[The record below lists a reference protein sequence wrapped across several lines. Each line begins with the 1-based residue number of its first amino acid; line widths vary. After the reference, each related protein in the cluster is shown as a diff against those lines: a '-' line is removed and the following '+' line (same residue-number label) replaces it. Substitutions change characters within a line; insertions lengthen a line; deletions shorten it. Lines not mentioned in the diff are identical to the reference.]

1 MRNGAT
7 VNLGPVQVAWRET
20 KDCRLLATD
29 RGALPV
35 YKDEVVIIIVAKS
48 VEEARRL
55 LGDK

>member
-1 MRNGAT
+1 M
-7 VNLGPVQVAWRET
+7 NLGPVQVAWRET